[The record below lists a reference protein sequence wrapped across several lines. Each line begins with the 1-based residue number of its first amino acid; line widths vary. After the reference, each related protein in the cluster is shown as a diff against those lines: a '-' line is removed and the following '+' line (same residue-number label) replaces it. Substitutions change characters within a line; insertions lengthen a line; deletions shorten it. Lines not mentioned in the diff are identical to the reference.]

1 MAVVKDLGAA
11 TAYGY
16 AREKGYTGT
25 EEEFAELMASY
36 ATVAETAQGYA
47 NDAADAA
54 VLAGE
59 YKDSAASSATQ
70 ASGFSNTAAQKA
82 GEAVESA
89 TAAANSATAAGSSA
103 STASGAATEAGNSAT
118 AAGNSATSASASAMS
133 ADADRKRAEALAAGT
148 IDGTPVGSG
157 DDAYNNN
164 AKYYRDEAGELAE
177 DAEAWANG
185 TRNGVTILPT
195 DEAYEK
201 NAKYWAGQAG
211 DSATAAGDAA
221 DRAEDAAASIPKY
234 DDLLNV
240 IKVTDN
246 ATTMGEITAQLA
258 AVNAAGDHVV
268 FDVSALNAGM
278 YLCTIYIG
286 SGYYRIYDLVTGFEG
301 TGFFAASDL
310 LTDIIKSGSQ
320 STGKHYTV
328 KWDQTNA
335 QCVRLNDAVS
345 ITTDTSHFG
354 HFGTF
359 DPDYSNPFDDIY
371 PWSGRKLCNISID
384 AYRALTATD
393 DITDCVVAWEGD
405 EGFSY
410 DDDAGVWVYTPPF
423 FGRSY
428 ILGNDRYFDVTDENL
443 PNNIAY
449 PAMITGRYLGCG
461 VTLTIDGTDKTC
473 NLPTLGIPL
482 ANVALSTQHTYAK
495 NYGGSLTDIY
505 SVDASLLLMIVEYAT
520 MNSQNAIGQGAA
532 SLYVQ
537 GLHPAADVTNS
548 NTLVMPAT
556 NANFVV
562 GAIVDIG
569 TTDGSY
575 NIARTSITA
584 VNGATLTLADA
595 VTATTAHFVSI
606 HGLVNV
612 ADEEIGSESGYIG
625 TNGKA
630 TAYYR
635 GEELYGNKWQ
645 YTLGAYRQTG
655 TAHVWVASRSV
666 TDNYDALNTSAHTDT
681 GVVLA
686 SNADVATDGYIDA
699 LGLCDGFAAAPFA
712 TAVGGNETNP
722 VGDRIYSPNTSA
734 ANTILLLGG
743 YASYGTHAGAFYGN
757 WGGSASY
764 SSWNR
769 GSRPRLKIPREG
781 VARGT
786 LPLA

>member
-1 MAVVKDLGAA
+1 MRPIQSYNGYDHPWAAGGGKNKLPPHQVGSNSSLGMTYTYNADESITVQGDPTGNFAYCPIYGVNSTTISALQPLLDGFTPGGPLTMTIDGNPSGIDLICQFNKADGTLTMPRATSSKYATTVPDDAVYMFVALRTQKSLVTPPIDAKIRVLVGNGSAVEDYSPYSNICPIYGHTSA
-11 TAYGY
+11 TAY
-16 AREKGYTGT
+16 
-25 EEEFAELMASY
+25 
-36 ATVAETAQGYA
+36 VC
-47 NDAADAA
+47 ADAPHIYGVVWNQTDA
-54 VLAGE
+54 
-59 YKDSAASSATQ
+59 KM
-70 ASGFSNTAAQKA
+70 
-82 GEAVESA
+82 
-89 TAAANSATAAGSSA
+89 
-103 STASGAATEAGNSAT
+103 
-118 AAGNSATSASASAMS
+118 TS
-133 ADADRKRAEALAAGT
+133 RF
-148 IDGTPVGSG
+148 
-157 DDAYNNN
+157 
-164 AKYYRDEAGELAE
+164 
-177 DAEAWANG
+177 
-185 TRNGVTILPT
+185 
-195 DEAYEK
+195 
-201 NAKYWAGQAG
+201 
-211 DSATAAGDAA
+211 GDAA
-221 DRAEDAAASIPKY
+221 
-234 DDLLNV
+234 
-240 IKVTDN
+240 
-246 ATTMGEITAQLA
+246 
-258 AVNAAGDHVV
+258 
-268 FDVSALNAGM
+268 
-278 YLCTIYIG
+278 
-286 SGYYRIYDLVTGFEG
+286 
-301 TGFFAASDL
+301 
-310 LTDIIKSGSQ
+310 
-320 STGKHYTV
+320 
-328 KWDQTNA
+328 
-335 QCVRLNDAVS
+335 S
-345 ITTDTSHFG
+345 ITLDTTNFG
-354 HFGTF
+354 NFGSVN
-359 DPDYSNPFDDIY
+359 PDYSNPFDSIY
-371 PWSGRKLCNISID
+371 PWNGRKLCNIDID
-384 AYRALTATD
+384 AYRALTSGD
-393 DITDCVVAWEGD
+393 SITDCVTAWEGD
-405 EGFSY
+405 AEFSY
-410 DDDAGVWVYTPPF
+410 TDQYGVWVYTPQF
-423 FGRSY
+423 WGKSWY
-428 ILGNDRYFDVTDENL
+428 NENGNRMFAVADKPYGTYL
-443 PNNIAY
+443 YY
-449 PAMITGRYLGCG
+449 PEQITGRYFGCG

-569 TTDGSY
+569 TTDGGY

-645 YTLGAYRQTG
+645 YILGAYRQTG

-743 YASYGTHAGAFYGN
+743 RTGGGAGAGAFCGS
-757 WGGSASY
+757 WGYPASY
-764 SSWNR
+764 SSWNG